1 MGVALGN
8 AMDLMKP
15 SNIVDRVLL
24 GIELIIKTVVK
35 EIFKWLF
42 KAETGIVELLR
53 TTMLGLMPK
62 LDKSKLD
69 KKYRLNVIN
78 ALIMFITDLFLQP
91 IFIIRIISSIVM
103 AGALVDVVVVLN
115 LIVSLF
121 IAMLPAGVYVFG
133 HLYFMFH
140 VGLLIAINLIF

>member
-1 MGVALGN
+1 MTIKAVNL
-8 AMDLMKP
+8 LQP
-15 SNIVDRVLL
+15 SNMVDGVIVGVEMFLKAFL
-24 GIELIIKTVVK
+24 K

-42 KAETGIVELLR
+42 KAETGIVDLLR

-62 LDKSKLD
+62 LDGNKLD
-69 KKYRLNVIN
+69 KKYRLNVVN
-78 ALIMFITDLFLQP
+78 ALIMFITDLVLQP

-121 IAMLPAGVYVFG
+121 IAMLPAGIYVFG